1 MRLATYIYY
10 PNFLSK
16 KECKRIVKEGTINLE
31 KGTINPASPHKLE
44 EVRETKVSFICEGSV
59 VQDLMIKIMKRID
72 SCASKYYG
80 CDLTYTEP
88 IQYAEY
94 TKGMFYNWHTDSV
107 TKINDP
113 QNLKR
118 DISASLILNSSK
130 KYTGGSLELIT
141 GSCNFK
147 KNKVVPEKA
156 LNQEQGTLIVFPS
169 SMLHRVTKVKSGVRK
184 SLVLWSAA
192 K

>member
-16 KECKRIVKEGTINLE
+16 KECKRIIQEGKNNLQ

-44 EVRETKVSFICEGSV
+44 EVRDTKVSFITEGSV
-59 VQDLMIKIMKRID
+59 VQDLMIKIMKRIG

-80 CDLTYTEP
+80 CHLTHSEP

-107 TKINDP
+107 TKINDS
-113 QNLKR
+113 QNITR

-147 KNKVVPEKA
+147 NNKVVPEKA
-156 LNQEQGTLIVFPS
+156 FNQEQGTLIVFPS
-169 SMLHRVTKVKSGVRK
+169 SMLHRVTKVKSGVRN
-184 SLVLWSAA
+184 SLVVWSCA

>member
-16 KECKRIVKEGTINLE
+16 KECKRITKEGTINLE
-31 KGTINPASPHKLE
+31 KGKINPASPHKLK
-44 EVRETKVSFICEGSV
+44 EVRDTKVSFIHEGSV
-59 VQDLMIKIMKRID
+59 VQDLMIKIMKRLD

-118 DISASLILNSSK
+118 DISASLILNHSK

-141 GSCNFK
+141 GACKYK
-147 KNKVVPEKA
+147 KDTIIPEKA
-156 LNQEQGTLIVFPS
+156 IDQEQGTLIVFPS